1 MAEQVPTNQE
11 SAQDA
16 APEASPTAAPMAAAP
31 EDGLTESEPTIGKI
45 ERVPLRE
52 VWKHEALNLTTWLE
66 ENVDV
71 LNDVLGLSLVSADR
85 EQAAGAFNVDLI
97 AEDESGRTVII
108 ENQLERSNHDHLGK
122 LITYTA
128 MTDAH
133 AAIWIVSDP
142 RPEHVRAI
150 SWLNDSSPSD
160 FYLLKI
166 EGIRIANSPPAPL
179 LTLIVGPS
187 EEGRKA
193 GEVKKEI
200 AEGGQIRRRFWTELL
215 EKAKQRTKLHGG
227 VSPTDHLW
235 SGTGAGKGGLSFN
248 YTVTQQG
255 SGVELYIDRRADSE
269 DENRRIFDSLFKHKD
284 EIEKVYGGKLEW
296 QPLEDKR
303 ACRIRQRFELGGY
316 RDEERWPNIQDGMID
331 AMVRLEKALKPH
343 IAGLSI

>member
-1 MAEQVPTNQE
+1 MNPE
-11 SAQDA
+11 SAQDLA
-16 APEASPTAAPMAAAP
+16 ARSAPPERPSTLTPAASVAENVP
-31 EDGLTESEPTIGKI
+31 SIGKI

-52 VWKHEALNLTTWLE
+52 VWRHEAHNLTTWLE

-71 LNDVLGLSLVSADR
+71 LNDVLSLSLVSADR
-85 EQAAGAFNVDLI
+85 EQAAGAFNVDLV
-97 AEDESGRTVII
+97 AEDESGHTIII

-142 RPEHVRAI
+142 RPEHVRAV

-166 EGIRIANSPPAPL
+166 EGIRIAGSPPAPL

-200 AEGGQIRRRFWTELL
+200 AEGGGIRRRFWAQLL
-215 EKAKQRTKLHGG
+215 ERANQRTKLHSG

-248 YTVTQQG
+248 YTITQHD
-255 SGVELYIDRRADSE
+255 SGVELYIDRRDSE
-269 DENRRIFDSLFKHKD
+269 DENRRIFDMLFAQKD
-284 EIEKVYGGKLEW
+284 AIEHAYGASLEW
-296 QPLEDKR
+296 QPLEGKR
-303 ACRIRQRFELGGY
+303 ACRIRQRFKLGGY
-316 RDEERWPNIQDGMID
+316 RDEEHWPQIQDTMID
-331 AMVRLEKALKPH
+331 AMVRLERALKPQ
-343 IAGLSI
+343 ITRLSI

>member
-1 MAEQVPTNQE
+1 MADRSPGTQQSQAAVPDSPMIAAVGPTQE
-11 SAQDA
+11 DFPGEG
-16 APEASPTAAPMAAAP
+16 AP
-31 EDGLTESEPTIGKI
+31 DIGKI

-52 VWKHEALNLTTWLE
+52 VWKHEAHNLTTWLE

-133 AAIWIVSDP
+133 AAIWVVSDP

-166 EGIRIANSPPAPL
+166 EGIRIAESPPAPL

-187 EEGRKA
+187 EEGRRA

-200 AEGGQIRRRFWTELL
+200 AEGGQIRRRFWTQLL
-215 EKAKQRTKLHGG
+215 ENAKQRTKLHGG
-227 VSPTDHLW
+227 VSPTDRLW

-248 YTVTQQG
+248 YTITQHD
-255 SGVELYIDRRADSE
+255 SGVELYIDRGRDSE
-269 DENRRIFDSLFKHKD
+269 DNRRIFDSLAAHKD
-284 EIEKVYGGKLEW
+284 EIENIYQGRLEW
-296 QPLEDKR
+296 QPLEGKR

-316 RDEERWPNIQDGMID
+316 QDKERWPEIQDKMID
-331 AMVRLEKALKPH
+331 AMVRLERALKPH
-343 IAGLSI
+343 IARLTI

>member
-1 MAEQVPTNQE
+1 MTEHAPTQG
-11 SAQDA
+11 STQDA
-16 APEASPTAAPMAAAP
+16 AAERSPSVAPVAAAP
-31 EDGLTESEPTIGKI
+31 EESTATIGKI

-52 VWKHEALNLTTWLE
+52 VWKHEAHNLTTWLE

-71 LNDVLGLSLVSADR
+71 LNDVLGLSLVSAER
-85 EQAAGAFNVDLI
+85 EQAAGAFSVDLV

-133 AAIWIVSDP
+133 AAIWVVSDP
-142 RPEHVRAI
+142 RPEHVRAV

-200 AEGGQIRRRFWTELL
+200 AEGGQIRKRFWTELL
-215 EKAKQRTKLHGG
+215 EKANQRTKLHAG
-227 VSPTDHLW
+227 VSPTDRLW
-235 SGTGAGKGGLSFN
+235 SGTGAGKSGLGFS
-248 YTVTQQG
+248 YAVTQHD
-255 SGVELYIDRRADSE
+255 SGVELYIDRGRDSE
-269 DENRRIFDSLFKHKD
+269 EENRRIFDGLVEHKD
-284 EIEKVYGGKLEW
+284 EIEQAYQGSLEW
-296 QPLEDKR
+296 QPLEGRR
-303 ACRIRQRFELGGY
+303 AFRIRERFENGGY
-316 RDEERWPNIQDGMID
+316 RDEERWPQIQSTMID

-343 IAGLSI
+343 IAGLPI

>member
-1 MAEQVPTNQE
+1 MTEHAPIQDSAHGADVSPIVAPVAAGSEE
-11 SAQDA
+11 S
-16 APEASPTAAPMAAAP
+16 T
-31 EDGLTESEPTIGKI
+31 TTIGRI

-52 VWKHEALNLTTWLE
+52 VWKHEAHNLTTWLE

-71 LNDVLGLSLVSADR
+71 LNDVLGLTLVSAER
-85 EQAAGAFNVDLI
+85 EQSAGAFNVDLL

-133 AAIWIVSDP
+133 AAIWVVSDP

-160 FYLLKI
+160 FYLVKI

-193 GEVKKEI
+193 GEVKKEL
-200 AEGGQIRRRFWTELL
+200 AEGGQIRMRFWTELL
-215 EKAKQRTKLHGG
+215 EKANQRTKLHAG

-235 SGTGAGKGGLSFN
+235 SGTGAGKSGLSFN
-248 YTVTQQG
+248 YTATQRD
-255 SGVELYIDRRADSE
+255 SGVELYIDRGRDSE
-269 DENRRIFDSLFKHKD
+269 EENRRIFDALLEHKD
-284 EIEKVYGGKLEW
+284 EIERAYGGRLEW
-296 QPLEDKR
+296 QPLEGRR
-303 ACRIRQRFELGGY
+303 ACRIRERFENGGY
-316 RDEERWPNIQDGMID
+316 RDEERWPQIQDAMID
-331 AMVRLEKALKPH
+331 AMIRLEKALKPH
-343 IAGLSI
+343 ISALPI